1 MDYDAIRYESMDG
14 LTRDDVDEDRHHHHP
29 SLDDYDDGMYDD
41 DYAFSEGD
49 YAFYYEGDDG
59 LSLQSL
65 WSDCALPVLSSS
77 LSSAASLTLLSLAL
91 PVLRR
96 AAASVGG
103 GSSGGA
109 PASALL
115 HLSSAGLGL
124 GALLLFFPASWF
136 VLAAIGVGAASLL
149 LLLLPPFFGDR
160 RGGVFLAASA
170 LGTFIPVFQ
179 ADAEFHRRKI

>member
-1 MDYDAIRYESMDG
+1 MDKIRYQSCQGPYCDVVEDSADMDYDAIRYESMDG

-96 AAASVGG
+96 VVVSGG
-103 GSSGGA
+103 GGA
-109 PASALL
+109 D
-115 HLSSAGLGL
+115 
-124 GALLLFFPASWF
+124 FK
-136 VLAAIGVGAASLL
+136 
-149 LLLLPPFFGDR
+149 
-160 RGGVFLAASA
+160 
-170 LGTFIPVFQ
+170 
-179 ADAEFHRRKI
+179 E